1 MDKFEY
7 KVHLTEIKGLIKE
20 REFDEASLIADT
32 IDWRRVKSPT
42 VLCMISDLY
51 KLVGRFEDSR
61 NIMEMAYER
70 QPGSRSVI
78 FALCELSVKLGDVGQ
93 ATLYYQEFSQLFPN
107 DPGKYKLLYKLYVA
121 QDVSMEER
129 IAVLEEYQRQEKDE
143 KWMYELAML
152 YHRAGQEQKC
162 VDQCDMICTWFGES
176 RYRAKALSLKGQHT
190 SLNEVEQAIA
200 EGRELSSSMP
210 TRMFTDRDLAAEK
223 ASIMAREANAYQE
236 EAQVPQQEYY
246 QEEPVQEEVF
256 QREPVQA
263 EIPSP
268 APAPR
273 KTGNTGPLVPDFM
286 GMTPA
291 VDFGAINNPESA
303 IPEAAYAEEPAQ
315 TRVFER
321 IPESRLREPVSQAAP
336 QPAPRIPDFM
346 TDTQT
351 EIRVK
356 TIDDNPFSTIN
367 LQSNMEQELAKNLEE
382 VLGTPVGEVLDRY
395 GSGEIPPLSART
407 PAVKDISG
415 FGQDR
420 VRRGVSPEAS
430 QGTRTDMGPISSI
443 PATPGLSRAI
453 TGSNAEVNGYQ
464 PSSVRRRPAATGFDN
479 MISQEGDGQLQF
491 VMPDKASVE
500 KQITGQLGISD
511 VLQDWERKRQS
522 DQAAYRK
529 RIEDQLRFQTGE
541 ILAKFEEEVDIR
553 PAAVEL
559 SELQAVQDAFN
570 LADQR
575 KSRATEEELIRVV
588 PEPLKTVPASGAKTG
603 EEEAEV
609 KADPYATSELP
620 VIPETPLQQEK
631 APLTDEEAL
640 KASVEEVLAEKEKAA
655 VQPVEEAAPEISAE
669 AEPAAV
675 ESVAAEAP
683 LPETA
688 PEPERAPAGPMEAEA
703 EMAEEAPVAAP
714 APAPVEMTEEELRS
728 EISEEEA
735 LAMRQNTQSDL
746 GKVLEKGL
754 RKVLTEEGDQG
765 HHGQSRP
772 LSPEERALFGAFI
785 QDSKSRNQM
794 VDALEKISMASY
806 TGNVILTG
814 DIEKDN
820 DTLAKNIMKY
830 LSSDGNFSGKM
841 AKVSGEAFNSK
852 DPMKVVEKL
861 SAGELYITGASK
873 LTSETIQK
881 LHKALNRAECAIVVV
896 LGDRRKAMEKLLET
910 NPILA
915 ECFNAR
921 IDIQN
926 LNDKEL
932 AKFAKVYARE
942 REYSIDAMG
951 MLALLTK
958 IEDNQRNDHAVSV
971 GEVRDMVDEAIR
983 RASGISPVHFID
995 IVTQRRYDEEDR
1007 IILKERDFAF

>member
-129 IAVLEEYQRQEKDE
+129 ITVLEEYQRQEKDE

-176 RYRAKALSLKGQHT
+176 RYRAKALALKGQHT
-190 SLNEVEQAIA
+190 GLNEVEQAIA

-223 ASIMAREANAYQE
+223 AALTAREAEVYTE
-236 EAQVPQQEYY
+236 EPQAPAEEYY
-246 QEEPVQEEVF
+246 PTEPVQEAAMAE
-256 QREPVQA
+256 EAAPE
-263 EIPSP
+263 EIPAS
-268 APAPR
+268 ASR
-273 KTGNTGPLVPDFM
+273 TTGNTGPLVPDFM

-291 VDFGAINNPESA
+291 VDYGAINNPES
-303 IPEAAYAEEPAQ
+303 PGQEAVYEEPAP

-321 IPESRLREPVSQAAP
+321 IPENRFREPMPQAALSP

-346 TDTQT
+346 NDTQT
-351 EIRVK
+351 EIQVK

-395 GSGEIPPLSART
+395 GSGEIPPLSTRT

-420 VRRGVSPEAS
+420 VRRSNSPEAS

-453 TGSNAEVNGYQ
+453 TGSNAEGNGYQ
-464 PSSVRRRPAATGFDN
+464 TPSARRRPAASGFDN

-541 ILAKFEEEVDIR
+541 ILAKFEEEADIR

-570 LADQR
+570 LADQH
-575 KSRATEEELIRVV
+575 KSRAAEEELIRVV
-588 PEPLKTVPASGAKTG
+588 PEPLKTVPASGAKT
-603 EEEAEV
+603 
-609 KADPYATSELP
+609 ADLP
-620 VIPETPLQQEK
+620 EIPETPMQQE
-631 APLTDEEAL
+631 
-640 KASVEEVLAEKEKAA
+640 AA
-655 VQPVEEAAPEISAE
+655 VQEAEPVSGEEMPAAFAEEMPAEEEYSAPVEGAVSPVSAEEEAAGYEEAAPELQAE
-669 AEPAAV
+669 QEAIPE
-675 ESVAAEAP
+675 EAAE
-683 LPETA
+683 EEEMVREA
-688 PEPERAPAGPMEAEA
+688 PE
-703 EMAEEAPVAAP
+703 AAP
-714 APAPVEMTEEELRS
+714 EQMPEEELRS

-735 LAMRQNTQSDL
+735 IAMRQNTQSDL

-754 RKVLTEEGDQG
+754 RKALTEDGSGQG
-765 HHGQSRP
+765 GHGQSRS

-785 QDSKSRNQM
+785 QDSKSRSQM

-841 AKVSGEAFNSK
+841 AKVSGEAFNNK

-896 LGDRRKAMEKLLET
+896 LGDRRKAMEKLLES
-910 NPILA
+910 NPILT

-983 RASGISPVHFID
+983 RANGISPVHFID